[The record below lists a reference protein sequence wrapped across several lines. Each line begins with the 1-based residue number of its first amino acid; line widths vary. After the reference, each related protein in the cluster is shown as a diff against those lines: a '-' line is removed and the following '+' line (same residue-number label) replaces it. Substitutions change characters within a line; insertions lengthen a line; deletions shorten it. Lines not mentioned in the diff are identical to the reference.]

1 VLNTIVAEAVDQL
14 CDKLEQASGGD
25 AASNKAIVDAIRDAY
40 AANKQICF
48 DGDNYSEAWHTEAE
62 TRGLSNLVT
71 TPDALPWMVEHQTI
85 QAFERYAVLSEREL
99 ESRFEVGVEQYAT
112 RLNIEAETAAEMAR
126 TMLLPATVRH
136 LVDLRNAGHE
146 GLIAETEELL
156 GRFVE
161 AIGALEKANAH
172 HPVTEGLEHARWM
185 RDNVIPAMDA
195 VREIADRLE
204 RVVADDLWPLPKYS
218 EMLFIK

>member
-1 VLNTIVAEAVDQL
+1 VLNTIVAEAIDQL
-14 CDKLEQASGGD
+14 CDKLERATDGEVAG
-25 AASNKAIVDAIRDAY
+25 NEAIVDAIRDVY

-48 DGDNYSEAWHTEAE
+48 DGDNYSDAWHAEAE
-62 TRGLSNLVT
+62 SRGLANLVT

-85 QAFERYAVLSEREL
+85 QAFERYSVLSEREL

-156 GRFVE
+156 GSFVD
-161 AIGALEKANAH
+161 AIRALEKVNAH
-172 HPVTEGLEHARWM
+172 HPVKEGLEHALWM
-185 RDNVIPAMDA
+185 RDNVIPAMEA